1 MEGLENDIPA
11 PEARPRT
18 LTVIIMVSVFAVIFS
33 YLVAFAVTGALVSAD
48 VIKRWP
54 PASDP
59 RPRWF
64 LVTFL
69 VVTSTFALIGGM
81 ARLSSRRQL
90 RKIDAMM
97 EDAEMPADES
107 ATP

>member
-1 MEGLENDIPA
+1 MEALENDIPA
-11 PEARPRT
+11 PVARPRT

-33 YLVAFAVTGALVSAD
+33 YLVAFAVTGALVSAE

-54 PASDP
+54 SGSDP
-59 RPRWF
+59 RPKWF
-64 LVTFL
+64 LITFL
-69 VVTSTFALIGGM
+69 VLTSTFALFGGL

-90 RKIDAMM
+90 RKIDAM
-97 EDAEMPADES
+97 EDAELPIDHS